1 MTGEVT
7 ESSSMYSPIK
17 SARLYEQIVERIQ
30 ESITSG
36 SLRAG
41 EKLPPERE
49 LAEQFN
55 VSRTAVREA
64 VKALREKGL
73 VEIRRGRGTFV
84 SDVSDSTRDIVRGSF
99 DLLMRVEAR
108 YALDNLLE
116 VRAMLEPQIAAMAAE
131 KAVETDIAAL
141 EEAVETM
148 DSALD
153 DAELFIRADHEFHLI
168 LARATQNVLIPVLI
182 DAVVELLMEQR
193 ARIFNV
199 EGGPERGQF
208 HHKHILATVK
218 QKDPVAAREAMEAHL
233 EQVIADSEAATA
245 QAQP

>member
-1 MTGEVT
+1 
-7 ESSSMYSPIK
+7 MYTPIK
-17 SARLYEQIVERIQ
+17 SAPLYEQIVQQIQ

-36 SLRAG
+36 DLQAG
-41 EKLPPERE
+41 ERLPAERE

-73 VEIRRGRGTFV
+73 VEIHRGRGTFV
-84 SDVSDSTRDIVRGSF
+84 ADVNDSTREIVRGSF
-99 DLLMRVEAR
+99 DLLMRVEALH
-108 YALDNLLE
+108 ALDNLLE

-131 KAVETDIAAL
+131 KATEADVAAL
-141 EEAVETM
+141 EQAIETM
-148 DSALD
+148 DNALD
-153 DAELFIRADHEFHLI
+153 DVETFIRADHEFHLI
-168 LARATQNVLIPVLI
+168 LARATPNVLIPILI

-193 ARIFNV
+193 AQIFGV

-218 QKDPVAAREAMEAHL
+218 KKDPVAARGAMEAHL
-233 EQVIADSEAATA
+233 EQVIADSEAAA
-245 QAQP
+245 QAYT